1 MIVTKD
7 QAVPVKES
15 LEESLK
21 VVEAQLA
28 ARLSLVQAPS
38 VSETVLILLV
48 SPDIRTVIHKRG
60 H

>member
-1 MIVTKD
+1 MGTKNH
-7 QAVPVKES
+7 AVPAKVS
-15 LEESLK
+15 LEAFFE
-21 VVEAQLA
+21 VDDAPLA
-28 ARLSLVQAPS
+28 THMSLVQAPS